1 MPRHHSWGRAYRQ
14 ECLLVYAPSRGSLL
28 IDKVPAFLCY
38 HMLLLESVSAEYHHK
53 GNQIESPMCP
63 DKTTKEVYSS
73 PEMDTIQLATTESL
87 LLISN
92 PGGTVPGIDPDED

>member
-1 MPRHHSWGRAYRQ
+1 MSIGVGPVQRLCKVG
-14 ECLLVYAPSRGSLL
+14 
-28 IDKVPAFLCY
+28 KVPAFLCY
-38 HMLLLESVSAEYHHK
+38 HMLILESVSAEYHHK

-73 PEMDTIQLATTESL
+73 PEMDTIQFATTESL
-87 LLISN
+87 LLVISN